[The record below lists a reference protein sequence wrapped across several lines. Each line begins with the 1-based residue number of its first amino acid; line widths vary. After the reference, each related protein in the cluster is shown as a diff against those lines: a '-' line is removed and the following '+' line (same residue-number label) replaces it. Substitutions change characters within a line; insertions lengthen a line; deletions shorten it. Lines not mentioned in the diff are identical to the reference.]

1 MSRTSEYSIDL
12 IVKGDEARAA
22 IDQINKGL
30 DGVTKHAKDAE
41 NGIDIA
47 GNLVQAAEAAKKVA
61 VQFHNAVM
69 QSDGDGEEYFK
80 AYTRGVENAEK
91 TLQVQAARIQHSMSD
106 EGKQQRNELSQ
117 LKQARFM
124 ARTKEEEKEILE
136 KIKILSAQVI
146 DLSDEELQKALMKNR
161 QTRVTLRNTIQAVKY
176 NQAASKL
183 ADKEQKQGQS
193 RIRAVAAWVKQLVSG
208 NAQVDAMLKRQE
220 KVLKTVSATEKQQKA
235 VTQAIK
241 DSEKAESRF
250 SKFAKTAHNAIQTT
264 YNVTGMIGGASRMAI
279 GAGKAAFGMVSDAVG
294 KVSDLAKQEVEKERL
309 ANRVKGFNMDDAKDM
324 MSQLYIQTGADYGVI
339 VEAINRVQNVLKSN
353 DKGELIAATAT
364 EIRYP
369 GAAQT
374 FASSNTEA
382 DVANFARYGNRLKAV
397 QNATGASDEQVQ
409 ASMEKI
415 NNMKPGDFGSA
426 KISELQTVYLGLQNS
441 GAFDNQDELDKAF
454 KKFVSDQSKS
464 GQNAFEFAQNYDWNK
479 TIQGDRNRL
488 QASNTLANL
497 DWTKMGSALNKPDE
511 QSSQEQSAS
520 ETMAMRMRQM
530 EEKKNE
536 LMLKLIPAV
545 MPIVEKIA
553 DLITGPTGSKI
564 VDGFVNLFK
573 SVIPA
578 LDPIFKLLE
587 PVLQVASKVLNWL
600 GDVVI
605 PKMLSMFQ
613 SIADWFGDD
622 DNQTS
627 NAMPQNAAGG
637 LAFMPSIVGER
648 GPEAIIPLDYSRAQ
662 RAENIANTVNQTF
675 NMGGSQTTALS
686 LAQAVRS
693 RDFTRAMTDNQFFT
707 RRCGAF

>member
-1 MSRTSEYSIDL
+1 MSRTSEYTLEMQIKDDQSKDALRELEKGLKGLGETVKRDVSGDALTKNLDASQNAAQAIIDRFHEMAKDSEL
-12 IVKGDEARAA
+12 DFQAIAKAYSQNAGKAIGELEKQYAVVKDQLDEAQKKHDENVEALKSYNKLLENQDLSLKERYA
-22 IDQINKGL
+22 IYDRITFLEKEQR
-30 DGVTKHAKDAE
+30 
-41 NGIDIA
+41 
-47 GNLVQAAEAAKKVA
+47 NL
-61 VQFHNAVM
+61 NL
-69 QSDGDGEEYFK
+69 EEL
-80 AYTRGVENAEK
+80 K
-91 TLQVQAARIQHSMSD
+91 TQVQQNRQIRANLKAASQSALMERANTKYKKL
-106 EGKQQRNELSQ
+106 EELYAKRKAATDKS
-117 LKQARFM
+117 
-124 ARTKEEEKEILE
+124 EKKSLDE
-136 KIKILSAQVI
+136 KI
-146 DLSDEELQKALMKNR
+146 
-161 QTRVTLRNTIQAVKY
+161 
-176 NQAASKL
+176 
-183 ADKEQKQGQS
+183 
-193 RIRAVAAWVKQLVSG
+193 
-208 NAQVDAMLKRQE
+208 
-220 KVLKTVSATEKQQKA
+220 KQQKA
-235 VTQAIK
+235 YIKAIEQAEKTTKKTTEQTGKLGKAWEFVCKHADRIGKVTQ
-241 DSEKAESRF
+241 
-250 SKFAKTAHNAIQTT
+250 FAYNA
-264 YNVTGMIGGASRMAI
+264 TGMLGNATRTAI
-279 GAGKAAFGMVSDAVG
+279 GAGKAAFGMVSGAVG
-294 KVSDLAKQEVEKERL
+294 KVSDLAKQEVDKERL

-374 FASSNTEA
+374 FASSNTQA
-382 DVANFARYGNRLKAV
+382 DATNFARYGNRLKAV

-409 ASMEKI
+409 AASEMI
-415 NNMKPGDFGSA
+415 NNLKPESFKNASITD
-426 KISELQTVYLGLQNS
+426 LQTVYLGLQNS

-454 KKFVSDQSKS
+454 KKFVSDQSRS
-464 GQNAFEFAQNYDWNK
+464 DQNAFEFAQKYDWNK
-479 TIQGDRNRL
+479 TIAGERNRI
-488 QASNTLANL
+488 QAFNTLAQI
-497 DWTKMGSALNKPDE
+497 DWNTMGSALNRPDE
-511 QSSQEQSAS
+511 QTSQGQSSS

-545 MPIVEKIA
+545 TPIVEKIA

-587 PVLQVASKVLNWL
+587 PVLQVVSKVLNWL

-605 PKMLSMFQ
+605 PKMLSVFQ
-613 SIADWFGDD
+613 SIADWFG
-622 DNQTS
+622 S
-627 NAMPQNAAGG
+627 NDGDEYAMPQKAAGG

>member
-1 MSRTSEYSIDL
+1 MSRQSEYSIDL
-12 IVKGDEARAA
+12 VVKGDEARAA

-30 DGVTKHAKDAE
+30 DGVTKHAKNAE

-47 GNLVQAAEAAKKVA
+47 GNLEQAAEAAKKVA
-61 VQFHNAVM
+61 IQFHNAVM
-69 QSDGDGEEYFK
+69 QSDGDGEDYFK
-80 AYTRGVENAEK
+80 AYTRGVEKAEK
-91 TLQVQAARIQHSMSD
+91 TLQAHATRIQHSMSD

-124 ARTKEEEKEILE
+124 ARTKEEEKAILE

-193 RIRAVAAWVKQLVSG
+193 RIRTMAAWVKQLVSG
-208 NAQVDAMLKRQE
+208 NDQVDAMLKRQE
-220 KVLKTVSATEKQQKA
+220 KILKTVSATEKQQKA
-235 VTQAIK
+235 VTRAIK
-241 DSEKAESRF
+241 DSERAQSRL
-250 SKFAKTAHNAIQTT
+250 SKIGSTIGKAIQTT
-264 YNVTGMIGGASRMAI
+264 YNVTGLVGGVGR
-279 GAGKAAFGMVSDAVG
+279 AFGSAGQAISNASAVA
-294 KVSDLAKQEVEKERL
+294 DREVEKERL
-309 ANRVKGFNMDDAKDM
+309 ANRVKGFNMDDAKDILG
-324 MSQLYIQTGADYGVI
+324 QLYIQTGADYSVI

-353 DKGELIAATAT
+353 DKEDLIAAATT

-369 GAAQT
+369 GSAQA

-382 DVANFARYGNRLKAV
+382 TAANFTKFGNRLKAM

-409 ASMEKI
+409 SSMEKI
-415 NNMKPGDFGSA
+415 NNMRPGDFGSA

-441 GAFDNQDELDKAF
+441 GAFDSLEELDKAF
-454 KKFVSDQSKS
+454 KSFVSTQKNS
-464 GQNAFEFAQNYDWNK
+464 GKDVFEFAQKYDWNGH
-479 TIQGDRNRL
+479 ISGERNRL
-488 QASNTLANL
+488 QASHTLSNI
-497 DWTKMGSALNKPDE
+497 DWGKMGSRMKKLDE
-511 QSSQEQSAS
+511 QGKPEQSDS
-520 ETMAMRMRQM
+520 ESMAIKMRQM
-530 EEKKNE
+530 EEKKNQ
-536 LMLKLIPAV
+536 LMIKLIPAIQ
-545 MPIVEKIA
+545 PIVEKIA
-553 DLITGPTGSKI
+553 ELLTGDTASQI
-564 VDGFVNLFK
+564 IDGFVNLFK
-573 SVIPA
+573 AVIPA
-578 LDPIFKLLE
+578 LEPIFVILE
-587 PVLQVASKVLNWL
+587 PVLKVVSKVLNWL
-600 GDVVI
+600 NDEVI
-605 PKMLSMFQ
+605 PRLLSVFH
-613 SIADWFGDD
+613 SIANWFGDD

-627 NAMPQNAAGG
+627 NATPQNAAGG

-675 NMGGSQTTALS
+675 NMGGNQTTALS

>member
-1 MSRTSEYSIDL
+1 MSRTSEYTLEMQIKD
-12 IVKGDEARAA
+12 
-22 IDQINKGL
+22 DQSKDALRELEKGL
-30 DGVTKHAKDAE
+30 KGLGETVKRDVSGDALTKNLDASQNAAQAIIDRFHEMAKDSELDFQA
-41 NGIDIA
+41 IA
-47 GNLVQAAEAAKKVA
+47 KAYSKNAGKAIGELEKQYASIKEAKEEIARLEDEVNRLTEDNAPEQDRIEAATKLAEMYQTLNISSIKELDAQIAQNRQIRANLKSAEQSAKIERANAKYKKL
-61 VQFHNAVM
+61 
-69 QSDGDGEEYFK
+69 EELYAKRK
-80 AYTRGVENAEK
+80 ASTDKAEK
-91 TLQVQAARIQHSMSD
+91 KSLD
-106 EGKQQRNELSQ
+106 
-117 LKQARFM
+117 
-124 ARTKEEEKEILE
+124 E
-136 KIKILSAQVI
+136 KI
-146 DLSDEELQKALMKNR
+146 
-161 QTRVTLRNTIQAVKY
+161 
-176 NQAASKL
+176 
-183 ADKEQKQGQS
+183 
-193 RIRAVAAWVKQLVSG
+193 
-208 NAQVDAMLKRQE
+208 
-220 KVLKTVSATEKQQKA
+220 KQQKA
-235 VTQAIK
+235 YIKAIEQAEKTTKKTTEQTGKLGKAWEFVLKHTDRFGKVTQ
-241 DSEKAESRF
+241 
-250 SKFAKTAHNAIQTT
+250 FA
-264 YNVTGMIGGASRMAI
+264 YNVTGMIGGAVKT
-279 GAGKAAFGMVSDAVG
+279 GKAAFNLASGAIKGVSDVANR
-294 KVSDLAKQEVEKERL
+294 EVEKERL

-324 MSQLYIQTGADYGVI
+324 MSQLYIQTGADYSVI

-374 FASSNTEA
+374 FASSNTQA
-382 DVANFARYGNRLKAV
+382 DAANFARYGNRLKAV

-409 ASMEKI
+409 ASMEKL

-464 GQNAFEFAQNYDWNK
+464 GQNAFEFAQKYDWNK

-497 DWTKMGSALNKPDE
+497 DWTKMGSALTKSDE
-511 QSSQEQSAS
+511 QPSQELSAS

-545 MPIVEKIA
+545 MPIVEKIS

-587 PVLQVASKVLNWL
+587 PVLQVVSKVLNWL

-605 PKMLSMFQ
+605 PKMLSVFQ
-613 SIADWFGDD
+613 SIADWFGDK

-627 NAMPQNAAGG
+627 NATPQNAAGG